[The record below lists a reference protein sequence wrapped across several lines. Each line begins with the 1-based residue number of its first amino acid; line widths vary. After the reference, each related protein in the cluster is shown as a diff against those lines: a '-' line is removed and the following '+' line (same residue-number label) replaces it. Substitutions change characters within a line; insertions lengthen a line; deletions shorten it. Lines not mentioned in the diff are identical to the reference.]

1 MGSILKCKIEIR
13 KETNASL
20 TKGLGQYTYSTIY
33 IYNIIHKIY
42 GTSEAETSRVWQL
55 EEMLARRLKPN
66 ICIPT
71 GNYKAISQTGFH
83 TLIGNTSSHPQR
95 TPCTQPDLF
104 LSQTFSLVILTNDRI
119 WWVNY
124 FYMVTDLSK
133 SLILHSKR
141 SGSICLEY
149 FLLRASSL
157 PGAAR
162 RAVLALKKVMRLYAQ
177 DLWPPTRPL
186 QKCMLRIVYERHSL
200 TSELFGWFVVTYEL
214 WVSWPHAR
222 SWLWGNK
229 NTPCLAQR
237 WVHTP

>member
-1 MGSILKCKIEIR
+1 
-13 KETNASL
+13 
-20 TKGLGQYTYSTIY
+20 
-33 IYNIIHKIY
+33 
-42 GTSEAETSRVWQL
+42 
-55 EEMLARRLKPN
+55 MLARGFKPN
-66 ICIPT
+66 SYIPT

-133 SLILHSKR
+133 SLILQSKR
-141 SGSICLEY
+141 SWSICLEY

-162 RAVLALKKVMRLYAQ
+162 AAVLALKKKGMRLYAQ

-186 QKCMLRIVYERHSL
+186 QKCILRLESMNGTHSL
-200 TSELFGWFVVTYEL
+200 LNFCGWFVVTYEI
-214 WVSWPHAR
+214 
-222 SWLWGNK
+222 
-229 NTPCLAQR
+229 
-237 WVHTP
+237 

>member
-1 MGSILKCKIEIR
+1 MVYIR
-13 KETNASL
+13 SRDLQGL
-20 TKGLGQYTYSTIY
+20 TTWGAVGKRIQ
-33 IYNIIHKIY
+33 
-42 GTSEAETSRVWQL
+42 TSY
-55 EEMLARRLKPN
+55 
-66 ICIPT
+66 IPT
-71 GNYKAISQTGFH
+71 GNYKAILQTGFH

-104 LSQTFSLVILTNDRI
+104 LSQTLSLVIFTNDRI

-133 SLILHSKR
+133 SLILQSKR

-162 RAVLALKKVMRLYAQ
+162 AAVLELKKKVMRLYAQ

-186 QKCMLRIVYERHSL
+186 QKCILRTVYERHSL
-200 TSELFGWFVVTYEL
+200 TAEFL
-214 WVSWPHAR
+214 WMICSD
-222 SWLWGNK
+222 LWAMGG
-229 NTPCLAQR
+229 LA
-237 WVHTP
+237 TC

>member
-55 EEMLARRLKPN
+55 EEMLARRLKPKHLYTHRKLQSHFTN
-66 ICIPT
+66 RFSHSDRKYQLPSPEDTVHPT
-71 GNYKAISQTGFH
+71 WLISKPNFQSCNTYKWQ
-83 TLIGNTSSHPQR
+83 
-95 TPCTQPDLF
+95 DLVGK
-104 LSQTFSLVILTNDRI
+104 L
-119 WWVNY
+119 
-124 FYMVTDLSK
+124 FYMVTDLGK

-162 RAVLALKKVMRLYAQ
+162 RAVLALKRKWWGFMPRIFDHQHALFRNACTKNS
-177 DLWPPTRPL
+177 LWTA
-186 QKCMLRIVYERHSL
+186 LR
-200 TSELFGWFVVTYEL
+200 TSEFFEWFSDL
-214 WVSWPHAR
+214 
-222 SWLWGNK
+222 
-229 NTPCLAQR
+229 
-237 WVHTP
+237 